1 VAVAVVALNTLVG
14 LVHPA
19 GLVVVGQKEAVLVL
33 EHLDKDMLE
42 VKVCITVVAVAVVL
56 MKLGMLV
63 QTKVMLHTVM
73 VVMVNYHQLVVHL
86 SEELVVVVLVESPH
100 EVDMVGE
107 VVVVMEADKHQVEPQ
122 QQILVV
128 AAVGVMVPQ
137 QETAD
142 RAL

>member
-14 LVHPA
+14 LVHLV

-86 SEELVVVVLVESPH
+86 SEELVVVVPVESPH
-100 EVDMVGE
+100 EVDMVGQ